1 MRKGQAKIDEFIW
14 VVTIG
19 MVVIA
24 VLLFTLGSKPG
35 SEGNTTENITEI
47 MGEFRVG
54 AVNKDI
60 PRNIRIGDFSV
71 SFTLGS
77 NTIKEDSDIEIR
89 KGLFETKD
97 FKMSGR
103 IDDDLDLVTGGF
115 LVIEILDYSD
125 AGNLIVK
132 INDREVYNQITNPGE
147 INIPLEKSDLKSY
160 NVIELSASSPGWKF
174 WSTSIYKI
182 DKIKFG
188 VNLYGRSE
196 KTTQFQLDEYEL
208 RTFSGGDVVFDVVNK
223 EGEGDLIIK
232 INDKLVFKG
241 NPSRNFKKSFDIFD
255 VGLSNGANEI
265 TFSTET
271 GTVYE
276 LDDTEIVIFHQETA
290 RKKRSFTFS
299 ITESDLNRLKGNK
312 KGVMEFFIVDSNFLG
327 SLKLSITDANGNEHP
342 VGILSSFRENELIK
356 MSYDDS
362 DVTVGTNIIN
372 FETLDDGSF
381 TLSNLEVKK

>member
-182 DKIKFG
+182 DKING
-188 VNLYGRSE
+188 RYVN
-196 KTTQFQLDEYEL
+196 
-208 RTFSGGDVVFDVVNK
+208 
-223 EGEGDLIIK
+223 
-232 INDKLVFKG
+232 
-241 NPSRNFKKSFDIFD
+241 
-255 VGLSNGANEI
+255 
-265 TFSTET
+265 
-271 GTVYE
+271 
-276 LDDTEIVIFHQETA
+276 
-290 RKKRSFTFS
+290 
-299 ITESDLNRLKGNK
+299 
-312 KGVMEFFIVDSNFLG
+312 
-327 SLKLSITDANGNEHP
+327 
-342 VGILSSFRENELIK
+342 
-356 MSYDDS
+356 
-362 DVTVGTNIIN
+362 
-372 FETLDDGSF
+372 
-381 TLSNLEVKK
+381 